1 MLLAWSDSLPTLCP
15 DPPIPTIAPVASRL
29 HLYTSGLY
37 TYPYLL
43 CHCCNRPLHSVPTLD
58 ATQKLPLTSFH
69 PRAPTAL
76 PGQPA
81 FSVSGV
87 ASADA
92 ADRVCAGCASTCFMP
107 NQIQA
112 TECPAGGFVCATQRL
127 VGDDGYMFLPRLAS
141 EPPLEGTAK
150 GQYMVTLEGE
160 MARRDQQTL
169 YASLFDAPMG
179 LREKMQG
186 MLGRLESSATTVRGY
201 ENSLLQAKALR
212 TMPVQ
217 RLYELA
223 MLQMP
228 PMEVPDTQGGVFQRK
243 VLDELMGWWKRDFF
257 QWVDAPPCGVCQ
269 GATACVGMGQPNAE
283 EQAGQAGRVEVYK
296 CNACGAMTR
305 FPVRFEWA
313 GSTSRTMCIVFWKC
327 SD

>member
-1 MLLAWSDSLPTLCP
+1 MQHKNSPS
-15 DPPIPTIAPVASRL
+15 PPCTP
-29 HLYTSGLY
+29 
-37 TYPYLL
+37 
-43 CHCCNRPLHSVPTLD
+43 
-58 ATQKLPLTSFH
+58 
-69 PRAPTAL
+69 APTAL

-313 GSTSRTMCIVFWKC
+313 GSTSRTMCIIFWKC

>member
-1 MLLAWSDSLPTLCP
+1 
-15 DPPIPTIAPVASRL
+15 
-29 HLYTSGLY
+29 
-37 TYPYLL
+37 
-43 CHCCNRPLHSVPTLD
+43 
-58 ATQKLPLTSFH
+58 
-69 PRAPTAL
+69 
-76 PGQPA
+76 
-81 FSVSGV
+81 
-87 ASADA
+87 
-92 ADRVCAGCASTCFMP
+92 MP

-127 VGDDGYMFLPRLAS
+127 LGDDGYMFLPRLAS
-141 EPPLEGTAK
+141 EPPLEGSAK
-150 GQYMVTLEGE
+150 GQYMVTLEAE

-179 LREKMQG
+179 VREKMQG

-201 ENSLLQAKALR
+201 ENSVLQAKAMR

-228 PMEVPDTQGGVFQRK
+228 AMEVADPQGGVFQRK

-305 FPVRFEWA
+305 FPVRSEWGVVQIDRCLYFGNA
-313 GSTSRTMCIVFWKC
+313 QIDG
-327 SD
+327 